1 MYTFRGFN
9 IFDLRKQMLRLCRKI
24 AFCKMRS
31 ATSEFVIQCSIPASV
46 PEIEKVHERLLAMLM
61 DPNAVKI
68 SLPFVLVI
76 TVGLV

>member
-1 MYTFRGFN
+1 
-9 IFDLRKQMLRLCRKI
+9 MLSLCRKI

-31 ATSEFVIQCSIPASV
+31 ATTEFVIQCTCSIPASV
-46 PEIEKVHERLLAMLM
+46 PEIEKVHERLPAMLM